1 MDAHEHDNPAVEA
14 ATAKPEAVDVQVLGK
29 LIEEQLIIMQEAM
42 NRLPD
47 RVIHKTF
54 TGDPAI
60 CSAMLTLQAVQEA
73 LHGNDWFL
81 RNLAELTPPVM

>member
-1 MDAHEHDNPAVEA
+1 MDANEHDKPPDEA

-29 LIEEQLIIMQEAM
+29 LIEEQLNLMQDVM

-54 TGDPAI
+54 IGDPRI
-60 CSAMLTLQAVQEA
+60 GSAMLTLRAVQEA